1 MIFQSFRRKVTF
13 KAASSIK
20 WSGYENRRGCVVRVL
35 WTLLLLRR
43 IFSRN
48 RVNTHAKRRFP
59 ANCFVFLCFSYLS
72 AFHRALSSRI
82 GSVLLIVARFF
93 DDFEMKTQRRASAR
107 TLFIVSR
114 PWSETGGKLFSR
126 GKKSDSS
133 RNDSLECNKRL
144 KAADEKLFASYENFL
159 LAFFEGSFVAS
170 RLPLG
175 LTPSINFL
183 REESFVSNQSFRVP
197 VHLPS
202 FCLATRFNA
211 IVENLKIL
219 GLNRCDRRPFSLL
232 RVRCANEAKSMV
244 TKENTY
250 TYLLA
255 LNGKIKETQRFNPWE
270 TLNKRKKERKITK
283 RST

>member
-1 MIFQSFRRKVTF
+1 MIFQSFRRQVTF

-59 ANCFVFLCFSYLS
+59 ANCFVFLCFSYLP
-72 AFHRALSSRI
+72 AFRRALSSRI

-93 DDFEMKTQRRASAR
+93 DDFEIKTQRRVSAR
-107 TLFIVSR
+107 TLLIVSR
-114 PWSETGGKLFSR
+114 PWPETGGKLFSR

-144 KAADEKLFASYENFL
+144 KTADEKLFASYENFL

-170 RLPLG
+170 RLPLVPRPDSVYQLSTG
-175 LTPSINFL
+175 RIFCFESVVPRAGAFTFL
-183 REESFVSNQSFRVP
+183 LSRNEFQR
-197 VHLPS
+197 H
-202 FCLATRFNA
+202 CR
-211 IVENLKIL
+211 KL
-219 GLNRCDRRPFSLL
+219 GDLG
-232 RVRCANEAKSMV
+232 
-244 TKENTY
+244 T
-250 TYLLA
+250 
-255 LNGKIKETQRFNPWE
+255 
-270 TLNKRKKERKITK
+270 
-283 RST
+283 